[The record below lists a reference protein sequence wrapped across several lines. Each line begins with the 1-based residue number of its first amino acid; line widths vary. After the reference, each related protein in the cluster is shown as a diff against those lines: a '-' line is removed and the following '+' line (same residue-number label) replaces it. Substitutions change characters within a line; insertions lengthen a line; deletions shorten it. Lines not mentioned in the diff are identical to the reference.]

1 MLHWELSFQPI
12 YFGRHI
18 QIIERCLLL
27 CTRKKR
33 MITSLKTLI
42 NGEGTDLICII
53 NLTLVYWDFPGYF
66 SITSLPY
73 NPFSFQQTWYL
84 NLNSKPLLWDLFTY
98 PCISPMYTWS
108 IYMLIN
114 SWFSLVNL
122 FFCYRGLSQLRT
134 MKGRCFLL
142 YSYISQAPLLL
153 AAAVWLCWLS
163 SGQWNVDAS
172 DVFIPCPNP

>member
-1 MLHWELSFQPI
+1 MLCWELSFQPI

-18 QIIERCLLL
+18 QIIEGCLLL
-27 CTRKKR
+27 CTRKR

-53 NLTLVYWDFPGYF
+53 NLTLVHWDFPGYF

-73 NPFSFQQTWYL
+73 NLIFISTDMVF
-84 NLNSKPLLWDLFTY
+84 KPEFKATSVRFTY

-134 MKGRCFLL
+134 MKGRCFFL
-142 YSYISQAPLLL
+142 YSDISQAPLLV
-153 AAAVWLCWLS
+153 AAAVWLCWLI